1 VISSC
6 FNSFSSSIG
15 LLEAQSEDYER
26 KEDNARKRQHR
37 DFSAAPQ
44 IFNRST
50 GSDFGN
56 ARSRVGKD
64 NQGNHSKGFYFKGGD
79 NKALPLVLI
88 KKTKTETGYLRYPT
102 ILCEIRWKLRPKR
115 IGYHY

>member
-1 VISSC
+1 LISSC

-64 NQGNHSKGFYFKGGD
+64 NQGTHLKGFSCKGGD
-79 NKALPLVLI
+79 NKVLPLVFI
-88 KKTKTETGYLRYPT
+88 KKTKTEMGCLRSST

-115 IGYHY
+115 IGFHY